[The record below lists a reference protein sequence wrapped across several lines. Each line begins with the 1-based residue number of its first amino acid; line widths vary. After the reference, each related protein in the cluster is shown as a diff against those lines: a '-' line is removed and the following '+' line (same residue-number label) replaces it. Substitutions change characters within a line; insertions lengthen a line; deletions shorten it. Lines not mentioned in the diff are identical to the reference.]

1 MKLKMEKSDNKITK
15 SFWILTLVLCVLCIV
30 GIGVSFYFYKE
41 ETKKEVV
48 IDELGGDVYFKF
60 VGNTNGLTL
69 LNASPMTDQLGAL
82 QDGDNKYFDFSVEV
96 KLDEA
101 NYVEYEIAIEKDKV
115 FSNVPDNEVKFY
127 LEEEN
132 SGSFSKVFGPS
143 EFKPLE
149 ENSELGTE
157 AGDMVLYKVKKN
169 VSGTT
174 NYRLRMWMAETSTL
188 PVGNYSV
195 EVIINGEAK

>member
-1 MKLKMEKSDNKITK
+1 MEKTNNKLNKT
-15 SFWILTLVLCVLCIV
+15 FWILTLVICLLCIAGISV
-30 GIGVSFYFYKE
+30 GFYLYKL
-41 ETKKEVV
+41 ETDKEVV
-48 IDELGGDVYFKF
+48 KEKLGGDVYLKF

-82 QDGDNKYFDFSVEV
+82 QEGENKFFDFSVEV

-101 NYVEYEIAIEKDKV
+101 EYVEYEIAIEKDTA
-115 FSNVPDNEVKFY
+115 FSNIPDNEVKFY

-149 ENSELGTE
+149 EDSLLGTE
-157 AGDMVLYKVKKN
+157 AGNMVLYTVKKN
-169 VSGTT
+169 TSGTT
-174 NYRLRMWMAETSTL
+174 NYRLRMWLSDKSTML
-188 PVGNYSV
+188 VGNYSV
-195 EVIINGEAK
+195 EVSINGKAK

>member
-1 MKLKMEKSDNKITK
+1 MEKGSNKLSKT
-15 SFWILTLVLCVLCIV
+15 FWILTLILCILCIA
-30 GIGVSFYFYKE
+30 GISIGFYFYKQ
-41 ETKKEVV
+41 ETNKV
-48 IDELGGDVYFKF
+48 IVKDELGGDVYLKY

-69 LNASPMTDQLGAL
+69 LNASPMSDQLGAL

-96 KLDEA
+96 DLDEA
-101 NYVEYEIAIEKDKV
+101 DFVEYEIALVKDKS
-115 FSNVPDNEVKFY
+115 FSNIPDNEVKFY

-149 ENSELGTE
+149 KKTELGTDK
-157 AGDMVLYKVKKN
+157 GDMVLYTVKKAD
-169 VSGTT
+169 SGTI
-174 NYRLRMWMAETSTL
+174 NYRLRMWMAETSTM

-195 EVIINGEAK
+195 EVSINGKAN

>member
-1 MKLKMEKSDNKITK
+1 MEKGSNKLSKT
-15 SFWILTLVLCVLCIV
+15 FWILTLILCILCIA
-30 GIGVSFYFYKE
+30 GISIGFYFYKQ
-41 ETKKEVV
+41 ETNKVV
-48 IDELGGDVYFKF
+48 VKDKLGGDVYLKY

-96 KLDEA
+96 DLDEA
-101 NYVEYEIAIEKDKV
+101 DFVEYEIAIVKDKS
-115 FSNVPDNEVKFY
+115 FSNIPDNEVKFY

-149 ENSELGTE
+149 EKTELGTDK
-157 AGDMVLYKVKKN
+157 GDMVLYTVKKAD
-169 VSGTT
+169 SGTI
-174 NYRLRMWMAETSTL
+174 NYRLRMWMSETSTM

-195 EVIINGEAK
+195 EVSINGKAN

>member
-1 MKLKMEKSDNKITK
+1 MEKTNNKLNKT
-15 SFWILTLVLCVLCIV
+15 FWILTLVICLLCIAGISV
-30 GIGVSFYFYKE
+30 GFYLYKL
-41 ETKKEVV
+41 ETDKEVV
-48 IDELGGDVYFKF
+48 KEKLGGDVYLKF

-82 QDGDNKYFDFSVEV
+82 QEGENKFFDFSVEV

-101 NYVEYEIAIEKDKV
+101 EYVEYEIAIEKDTA
-115 FSNVPDNEVKFY
+115 FSNIPDGEVKFY

-149 ENSELGTE
+149 EDSLLGTE
-157 AGDMVLYKVKKN
+157 AGNMVLYTVKKST
-169 VSGTT
+169 SGTT
-174 NYRLRMWMAETSTL
+174 NYRLRMWLSDKSTML
-188 PVGNYSV
+188 VGNYSV
-195 EVIINGEAK
+195 EVSINGKAK

>member
-1 MKLKMEKSDNKITK
+1 MEKGSNKLSKT
-15 SFWILTLVLCVLCIV
+15 FWILTLILCILCIV
-30 GIGVSFYFYKE
+30 GISIGFYFYKQ
-41 ETKKEVV
+41 ETNKVV
-48 IDELGGDVYFKF
+48 VKDKLGGDVYLKY

-96 KLDEA
+96 DLDEA
-101 NYVEYEIAIEKDKV
+101 DFVEYEIAIVKDKS
-115 FSNVPDNEVKFY
+115 FSNIPDNEVKFY

-149 ENSELGTE
+149 EKTELGTDK
-157 AGDMVLYKVKKN
+157 GDMVLYTVKKAD
-169 VSGTT
+169 SGTI
-174 NYRLRMWMAETSTL
+174 NYRLRMWMAETSTM

-195 EVIINGEAK
+195 EVSINGKAN

>member
-1 MKLKMEKSDNKITK
+1 MEKGSNKLSKT
-15 SFWILTLVLCVLCIV
+15 FWILTLILCILCIV
-30 GIGVSFYFYKE
+30 GISIGFYFYKQ
-41 ETKKEVV
+41 ETNKVV
-48 IDELGGDVYFKF
+48 VKDKLGGDVYLKY

-96 KLDEA
+96 DLNEA
-101 NYVEYEIAIEKDKV
+101 DFVEYEIAIVKDKS
-115 FSNVPDNEVKFY
+115 FSNIPDNEVKFY

-149 ENSELGTE
+149 KKTELGTDK
-157 AGDMVLYKVKKN
+157 GDMVLYTVKKAD
-169 VSGTT
+169 SGTI
-174 NYRLRMWMAETSTL
+174 NYRLRMWMSETSTM

-195 EVIINGEAK
+195 EVSINGKAN

>member
-1 MKLKMEKSDNKITK
+1 MEKTNNKLNKT
-15 SFWILTLVLCVLCIV
+15 FWILTLVICLLCIAGISV
-30 GIGVSFYFYKE
+30 GFYLYKL
-41 ETKKEVV
+41 ETDKEVV
-48 IDELGGDVYFKF
+48 KEKLGGDVYLKF

-82 QDGDNKYFDFSVEV
+82 QEGENKFFDFSVEV

-101 NYVEYEIAIEKDKV
+101 EYVEYEIAIEKDTA
-115 FSNVPDNEVKFY
+115 FSNIPDGEVKFY

-149 ENSELGTE
+149 EDSLLGTE
-157 AGDMVLYKVKKN
+157 AGNMVLYTVKKN
-169 VSGTT
+169 TSGTT
-174 NYRLRMWMAETSTL
+174 NYRLRMWLSDKSTML
-188 PVGNYSV
+188 VGNYSV
-195 EVIINGEAK
+195 EVSINGKAK

>member
-1 MKLKMEKSDNKITK
+1 MEKTNNKLNKT
-15 SFWILTLVLCVLCIV
+15 FWILTLVICLLCIAGISV
-30 GIGVSFYFYKE
+30 GFYLYKL
-41 ETKKEVV
+41 ETDKEVV
-48 IDELGGDVYFKF
+48 KEKLGGDVYLKF

-82 QDGDNKYFDFSVEV
+82 QEGENKFFDFSVEV

-101 NYVEYEIAIEKDKV
+101 EYVEYEIAIEKDTA
-115 FSNVPDNEVKFY
+115 FSNIPDAEVKFY

-149 ENSELGTE
+149 EDSLLGTE
-157 AGDMVLYKVKKN
+157 AGNMVLYTVKKN
-169 VSGTT
+169 TSGTT
-174 NYRLRMWMAETSTL
+174 NYRLRMWLSDKSAML
-188 PVGNYSV
+188 VGNYSI
-195 EVIINGEAK
+195 EVSINGKAK

>member
-1 MKLKMEKSDNKITK
+1 MEKGSNKLSKT
-15 SFWILTLVLCVLCIV
+15 FWILTLILCILCIV
-30 GIGVSFYFYKE
+30 GISIGFYFYKQ
-41 ETKKEVV
+41 ETNKV
-48 IDELGGDVYFKF
+48 IVKDELGGDVYLKY

-69 LNASPMTDQLGAL
+69 LNASPMSDQLGAL

-96 KLDEA
+96 DLDEA
-101 NYVEYEIAIEKDKV
+101 DFVEYEIAIVKDKS
-115 FSNVPDNEVKFY
+115 FSNIPDNEVKFY

-149 ENSELGTE
+149 KKTELGTDK
-157 AGDMVLYKVKKN
+157 GDMVLYTVKKAD
-169 VSGTT
+169 SGTI
-174 NYRLRMWMAETSTL
+174 NYRLRMWMSETSTM

-195 EVIINGEAK
+195 EVSINGKAN

>member
-1 MKLKMEKSDNKITK
+1 MEKTNNKFNKT
-15 SFWILTLVLCVLCIV
+15 FWILTLVICLLCIAGISV
-30 GIGVSFYFYKE
+30 GFYLYKLE
-41 ETKKEVV
+41 MDKEVV
-48 IDELGGDVYFKF
+48 KEKLGGDVYLKF

-82 QDGDNKYFDFSVEV
+82 QEGENKFFDFSVEV

-101 NYVEYEIAIEKDKV
+101 EYVEYEIAIEKDTA
-115 FSNVPDNEVKFY
+115 FSNIPDNEVKFY

-149 ENSELGTE
+149 EDSELGTE

-169 VSGTT
+169 TTGTT
-174 NYRLRMWMAETSTL
+174 NYRLRMWLSDKSTL
-188 PVGNYSV
+188 LVGNYSV
-195 EVIINGEAK
+195 EVSINGKAK

>member
-1 MKLKMEKSDNKITK
+1 MEKGSNKLSKT
-15 SFWILTLVLCVLCIV
+15 FWILTLILCILCIA
-30 GIGVSFYFYKE
+30 GISIGFYFYKQ
-41 ETKKEVV
+41 ETNKVV
-48 IDELGGDVYFKF
+48 VKDKLGGDVYLKY

-96 KLDEA
+96 DLDEA
-101 NYVEYEIAIEKDKV
+101 DFVEYEIAIVKDKS
-115 FSNVPDNEVKFY
+115 FSNIPDNEVKFY

-149 ENSELGTE
+149 KKTELGTDK
-157 AGDMVLYKVKKN
+157 GDMVLYTVKKAD
-169 VSGTT
+169 SGTI
-174 NYRLRMWMAETSTL
+174 NYRLRMWMAETSTM

-195 EVIINGEAK
+195 EVSINGKAN

>member
-1 MKLKMEKSDNKITK
+1 MEKGSNKLSKT
-15 SFWILTLVLCVLCIV
+15 FWILTLILCILCIA
-30 GIGVSFYFYKE
+30 GISIGFYFYKQ
-41 ETKKEVV
+41 ETNKV
-48 IDELGGDVYFKF
+48 IVKDELGGDVYLKY

-96 KLDEA
+96 DLDEA
-101 NYVEYEIAIEKDKV
+101 DFVEYEIAIVKDKS
-115 FSNVPDNEVKFY
+115 FSNIPDNEVKFY

-149 ENSELGTE
+149 KKTELGTDK
-157 AGDMVLYKVKKN
+157 GDMVLYTVKKAD
-169 VSGTT
+169 SGTI
-174 NYRLRMWMAETSTL
+174 NYRLRMWMAETSTM

-195 EVIINGEAK
+195 EVSINGKAN

>member
-1 MKLKMEKSDNKITK
+1 MEKTNNKLNKT
-15 SFWILTLVLCVLCIV
+15 FWILTLVICLLCIAGISV
-30 GIGVSFYFYKE
+30 GFYLYKL
-41 ETKKEVV
+41 ETDKE
-48 IDELGGDVYFKF
+48 IIKEKLGGDVYLKF

-82 QDGDNKYFDFSVEV
+82 QEGENKFFDFSVEV

-101 NYVEYEIAIEKDKV
+101 EYVEYEISIEKDTA
-115 FSNVPDNEVKFY
+115 FSNIPDNEVKFY

-149 ENSELGTE
+149 EDSKLGTE
-157 AGDMVLYKVKKN
+157 AGNMVLYTVKKN
-169 VSGTT
+169 TSGST
-174 NYRLRMWMAETSTL
+174 NYRLRMWMSDKSTML
-188 PVGNYSV
+188 VGNYSV
-195 EVIINGEAK
+195 EVSINGKAK

>member
-1 MKLKMEKSDNKITK
+1 MEKGSNKLSKT
-15 SFWILTLVLCVLCIV
+15 FWILTLILCILCIV
-30 GIGVSFYFYKE
+30 GISIGFYFYKQ
-41 ETKKEVV
+41 ETNKVV
-48 IDELGGDVYFKF
+48 VKDKLGGDVYLKY

-69 LNASPMTDQLGAL
+69 LNASPMSDQLGAL

-96 KLDEA
+96 DLDEA
-101 NYVEYEIAIEKDKV
+101 DFVEYEIAIVKDKS
-115 FSNVPDNEVKFY
+115 FSNIPDNEVKFY

-149 ENSELGTE
+149 KKTELGTDK
-157 AGDMVLYKVKKN
+157 GDMVLYTVKKAD
-169 VSGTT
+169 SGTI
-174 NYRLRMWMAETSTL
+174 NYRLRMWMAETSTM

-195 EVIINGEAK
+195 EVSINGKAN

>member
-1 MKLKMEKSDNKITK
+1 MEKTNNKLNKT
-15 SFWILTLVLCVLCIV
+15 FWILTLVICLICIAGISV
-30 GIGVSFYFYKE
+30 GFYLYKL
-41 ETKKEVV
+41 ETDKE
-48 IDELGGDVYFKF
+48 IIKEKLGGDVYLKF

-82 QDGDNKYFDFSVEV
+82 QEGENKFFDFSVEV

-101 NYVEYEIAIEKDKV
+101 EYVEYEISIEKDTA
-115 FSNVPDNEVKFY
+115 FSNIPDNEVKFY

-149 ENSELGTE
+149 EDSELGTE
-157 AGDMVLYKVKKN
+157 AGNMVLYTVKKN
-169 VSGTT
+169 TSGST
-174 NYRLRMWMAETSTL
+174 NYRLRMWMSDKSTML
-188 PVGNYSV
+188 VGNYSV
-195 EVIINGEAK
+195 EVSINGKAK

>member
-1 MKLKMEKSDNKITK
+1 MEKGSNKLSKT
-15 SFWILTLVLCVLCIV
+15 FWILTLILCILCIV
-30 GIGVSFYFYKE
+30 GISIGFYFYKQ
-41 ETKKEVV
+41 ETNKVV
-48 IDELGGDVYFKF
+48 VKDKLGGDVYLKY

-96 KLDEA
+96 DLDEA
-101 NYVEYEIAIEKDKV
+101 DFVEYEIAIVKDKS
-115 FSNVPDNEVKFY
+115 FSNIPDNEVKFY

-149 ENSELGTE
+149 KKTELGTDK
-157 AGDMVLYKVKKN
+157 GDMVLYTVKKAD
-169 VSGTT
+169 SGTI
-174 NYRLRMWMAETSTL
+174 NYRLRMWMAETSTM

-195 EVIINGEAK
+195 EVSINGKAN

>member
-1 MKLKMEKSDNKITK
+1 MEKGSNKLSKT
-15 SFWILTLVLCVLCIV
+15 FWILTLILCILCIA
-30 GIGVSFYFYKE
+30 GISIGFYFYKQ
-41 ETKKEVV
+41 ETNKV
-48 IDELGGDVYFKF
+48 IVKDELGGDVYLKY

-69 LNASPMTDQLGAL
+69 LNASPMSDQLGAL

-96 KLDEA
+96 DLDEA
-101 NYVEYEIAIEKDKV
+101 DFVEYEIAIVKDKS
-115 FSNVPDNEVKFY
+115 FSNIPDNEVKFY

-149 ENSELGTE
+149 EKTELGTDK
-157 AGDMVLYKVKKN
+157 GDMVLYTVKKAD
-169 VSGTT
+169 SGTI
-174 NYRLRMWMAETSTL
+174 NYRLRMWMAETSTM

-195 EVIINGEAK
+195 EVSINGKAN

>member
-1 MKLKMEKSDNKITK
+1 MEKGSNKLSKT
-15 SFWILTLVLCVLCIV
+15 FWILTLILCILCIV
-30 GIGVSFYFYKE
+30 GISIGFYFYKQ
-41 ETKKEVV
+41 ETNKVV
-48 IDELGGDVYFKF
+48 VKDKLGGDVYLKY

-69 LNASPMTDQLGAL
+69 LNASPMSDRLGAL

-96 KLDEA
+96 DLDEA
-101 NYVEYEIAIEKDKV
+101 DFVEYEIAIVKDKS
-115 FSNVPDNEVKFY
+115 FSNIPDNEVKFY

-149 ENSELGTE
+149 KKTELGTDK
-157 AGDMVLYKVKKN
+157 GDMVLYTVKKAD
-169 VSGTT
+169 SGTI
-174 NYRLRMWMAETSTL
+174 NYRLRMWMSETSTM

-195 EVIINGEAK
+195 EVSINGKAN

>member
-1 MKLKMEKSDNKITK
+1 MEKTNNKLNKT
-15 SFWILTLVLCVLCIV
+15 FWILTLVICLICIAGISV
-30 GIGVSFYFYKE
+30 GFYLYKL
-41 ETKKEVV
+41 ETDKE
-48 IDELGGDVYFKF
+48 IIKEKLGGDVYLKF

-82 QDGDNKYFDFSVEV
+82 QEGENKFFDFSVEV

-101 NYVEYEIAIEKDKV
+101 EYVEYEISIEKDTA
-115 FSNVPDNEVKFY
+115 FSNIPDNEVKFY

-149 ENSELGTE
+149 EDSELGTE
-157 AGDMVLYKVKKN
+157 AGNMVLYTVKKN
-169 VSGTT
+169 TSGSA
-174 NYRLRMWMAETSTL
+174 NYRLRMWMSDKSTML
-188 PVGNYSV
+188 VGNYSV
-195 EVIINGEAK
+195 EVSINGKAK

>member
-1 MKLKMEKSDNKITK
+1 MEKGSNMLSKT
-15 SFWILTLVLCVLCIV
+15 FWILTLILCILCIA
-30 GIGVSFYFYKE
+30 GISIGFYFYKQ
-41 ETKKEVV
+41 ETNKVV
-48 IDELGGDVYFKF
+48 VKDKLGGDVYLKY

-96 KLDEA
+96 DLDEA
-101 NYVEYEIAIEKDKV
+101 DFVEYEIAIVKDKS
-115 FSNVPDNEVKFY
+115 FSNIPDNEVKFY

-149 ENSELGTE
+149 KKTELGTDK
-157 AGDMVLYKVKKN
+157 GDMVLYTVKKAD
-169 VSGTT
+169 SGTI
-174 NYRLRMWMAETSTL
+174 NYRLRMWMAETSTM

-195 EVIINGEAK
+195 EVSINGKAN

>member
-1 MKLKMEKSDNKITK
+1 MEKGSNKSSKT
-15 SFWILTLVLCVLCIV
+15 FWILTLILCILCIV
-30 GIGVSFYFYKE
+30 GISIGFYFYKQ
-41 ETKKEVV
+41 ETNKVV
-48 IDELGGDVYFKF
+48 VKDKLGGDVYLKY

-96 KLDEA
+96 DLDEA
-101 NYVEYEIAIEKDKV
+101 DFVEYEIAIVKDKS
-115 FSNVPDNEVKFY
+115 FSNIPDNEVKFY

-149 ENSELGTE
+149 KKTELGTDK
-157 AGDMVLYKVKKN
+157 GDMVLYTVKKAD
-169 VSGTT
+169 SGTI
-174 NYRLRMWMAETSTL
+174 NYRLRMWMSETSTM

-195 EVIINGEAK
+195 EVSINGKAN

>member
-1 MKLKMEKSDNKITK
+1 MEKGSNKLSKT
-15 SFWILTLVLCVLCIV
+15 FWILTLILCILCIA
-30 GIGVSFYFYKE
+30 GISIGFYFYKQ
-41 ETKKEVV
+41 ETNKV
-48 IDELGGDVYFKF
+48 IVKDELGGDVYLKY

-96 KLDEA
+96 DLDEA
-101 NYVEYEIAIEKDKV
+101 DFVEYEIALVKDKS
-115 FSNVPDNEVKFY
+115 FSNIPDNEVKFY

-149 ENSELGTE
+149 KKTELGTDK
-157 AGDMVLYKVKKN
+157 GDMVLYTVKKAD
-169 VSGTT
+169 SGTI
-174 NYRLRMWMAETSTL
+174 NYRLRMWMAETSTM

-195 EVIINGEAK
+195 EVSINGKAN

>member
-1 MKLKMEKSDNKITK
+1 MEKGSNKLSKT
-15 SFWILTLVLCVLCIV
+15 FWILTLILCILCIA
-30 GIGVSFYFYKE
+30 GISIGFYFYKK
-41 ETKKEVV
+41 ETNKV
-48 IDELGGDVYFKF
+48 IVKDELGGDVYLKY

-69 LNASPMTDQLGAL
+69 LNASPMSDQLGAL

-96 KLDEA
+96 DLDEA
-101 NYVEYEIAIEKDKV
+101 DFVEYEIAIVKDKS
-115 FSNVPDNEVKFY
+115 FSNIPDNEVKFY

-149 ENSELGTE
+149 KKTELGTDK
-157 AGDMVLYKVKKN
+157 GDMVLYTVKKAD
-169 VSGTT
+169 SGTI
-174 NYRLRMWMAETSTL
+174 NYRLRMWMAETSTM

-195 EVIINGEAK
+195 EVSINGKAN

>member
-1 MKLKMEKSDNKITK
+1 MSKT
-15 SFWILTLVLCVLCIV
+15 FWILTLILCILCIA
-30 GIGVSFYFYKE
+30 GISIGFYFYKQ
-41 ETKKEVV
+41 ETNKV
-48 IDELGGDVYFKF
+48 IVKDELGGDVYLKY

-69 LNASPMTDQLGAL
+69 LNASPMSDQLGAL

-96 KLDEA
+96 DLDEA
-101 NYVEYEIAIEKDKV
+101 DFVEYEIAIVKDKS
-115 FSNVPDNEVKFY
+115 FSNIPDNEVKFY

-149 ENSELGTE
+149 EKTELGTDK
-157 AGDMVLYKVKKN
+157 GDMVLYTVKKAD
-169 VSGTT
+169 SGTI
-174 NYRLRMWMAETSTL
+174 NYRLRMWMAETSTM

-195 EVIINGEAK
+195 EVSINGKAN

>member
-1 MKLKMEKSDNKITK
+1 MEKGSNKLSKT
-15 SFWILTLVLCVLCIV
+15 FWILTLILCILCIA
-30 GIGVSFYFYKE
+30 GISIGFYFYKQ
-41 ETKKEVV
+41 ETNKV
-48 IDELGGDVYFKF
+48 IVKDELGGDVYLKY

-69 LNASPMTDQLGAL
+69 LNVSPMSDQLGAL

-96 KLDEA
+96 DLDEA
-101 NYVEYEIAIEKDKV
+101 DFVEYEIAIVKDKS
-115 FSNVPDNEVKFY
+115 FSNIPDNEVKFY

-149 ENSELGTE
+149 EKTELGTDK
-157 AGDMVLYKVKKN
+157 GDMVLYTVKKAD
-169 VSGTT
+169 SGTI
-174 NYRLRMWMAETSTL
+174 NYRLRMWMAETSTM

-195 EVIINGEAK
+195 EVSINGKAN

>member
-1 MKLKMEKSDNKITK
+1 MEKGSNKLSKT
-15 SFWILTLVLCVLCIV
+15 FWILTLILCILCIA
-30 GIGVSFYFYKE
+30 GISIGFYFYKK
-41 ETKKEVV
+41 ETNKV
-48 IDELGGDVYFKF
+48 IVKDELGGDVYLKY

-96 KLDEA
+96 DLDEA
-101 NYVEYEIAIEKDKV
+101 DFVEYEIAIVKDKS
-115 FSNVPDNEVKFY
+115 FSNIPDNEVKFY

-149 ENSELGTE
+149 EKTELGTDK
-157 AGDMVLYKVKKN
+157 GDMVLYTVKKAD
-169 VSGTT
+169 SGTI
-174 NYRLRMWMAETSTL
+174 NYRLRMWMAETSTM

-195 EVIINGEAK
+195 EVSINGKAN